1 MKIAG
6 IICEYNP
13 LQRGHVYHISR
24 AVKDVGAE
32 KVICIMSGNFTQRG
46 ELAVADKYTRATW
59 AIKSGAD
66 MVIELPPQYVLTA
79 AKYFALGGVK
89 IANTIS
95 GNVTLSFGSEIGDLA
110 TLKNIADLQ
119 ENDDFKSAL
128 NSMLEQ
134 GNGYAKSYAYAIA
147 KISPKY
153 SDVLLSPN
161 NILAVEY
168 IKALGET
175 NSSVTPYT
183 LHRVGS
189 GYHQTCTNEYPSASG
204 IRSMWQ
210 NNDLSGIAQGT
221 PQYVYEYLKEFN
233 PQNYNL
239 SYAKL
244 FSLLKYNSDSID
256 LKSIHGVKEG
266 IENRITAALKECEYW
281 QDFVDRLSTKRYT
294 NAYLLRTLINI
305 LISNTHSATD
315 LKNQKIE
322 YVNVLAVEQN
332 SKDLLSSFDCRVIT
346 KSSDLPDGCL
356 ILRADN
362 LYSSVRNNIPQYMQ
376 IVKR

>member
-1 MKIAG
+1 MKIAV

-189 GYHQTCTNEYPSASG
+189 CYHQTCTNEYPSASG

>member
-1 MKIAG
+1 MKIAV

-89 IANTIS
+89 IANNIS
-95 GNVTLSFGSEIGDLA
+95 GNVTLSFGSEIGDLE

-161 NILAVEY
+161 NILAE
-168 IKALGET
+168 IG
-175 NSSVTPYT
+175 
-183 LHRVGS
+183 
-189 GYHQTCTNEYPSASG
+189 
-204 IRSMWQ
+204 
-210 NNDLSGIAQGT
+210 
-221 PQYVYEYLKEFN
+221 
-233 PQNYNL
+233 
-239 SYAKL
+239 
-244 FSLLKYNSDSID
+244 
-256 LKSIHGVKEG
+256 
-266 IENRITAALKECEYW
+266 
-281 QDFVDRLSTKRYT
+281 
-294 NAYLLRTLINI
+294 
-305 LISNTHSATD
+305 
-315 LKNQKIE
+315 
-322 YVNVLAVEQN
+322 
-332 SKDLLSSFDCRVIT
+332 
-346 KSSDLPDGCL
+346 
-356 ILRADN
+356 RAH
-362 LYSSVRNNIPQYMQ
+362 V
-376 IVKR
+376 

>member
-1 MKIAG
+1 MKICAV
-6 IICEYNP
+6 ICEYNP

-89 IANTIS
+89 IANNIS
-95 GNVTLSFGSEIGDLA
+95 GNVTLSFGSEIGDLE

-134 GNGYAKSYAYAIA
+134 GNGYAKSYAYAIL

-221 PQYVYEYLKEFN
+221 PQCVYDYLKRTSPN
-233 PQNYNL
+233 DWQ
-239 SYAKL
+239 YANDKM
-244 FSLLKYNSDSID
+244 FALLKFNVNNID
-256 LKSIHGVKEG
+256 LKNIHGVKEG
-266 IENRITAALKECEYW
+266 VENRIIAALKKSDCW
-281 QDFVDRLSTKRYT
+281 QELVDKLATKRYT

-305 LISNTHSATD
+305 LISNTFQAQD
-315 LKNQKIE
+315 LQDQNIDF
-322 YVNVLAVEQN
+322 VNVLAVEKN
-332 SKDLLSSFDCRVIT
+332 SKDFLSAFDCRMIT

-376 IVKR
+376 IVER